1 MENKNIAKLK
11 ELYIELME
19 LLKEANVKEENIL
32 KVDSILT
39 EVDREMFYREMGWWQ
54 DVKEGDI
61 ECTIDLSTLNTNN
74 KENHFNV
81 MPTNIELLLKMETA
95 SKNVFNDEYKADFT
109 EDNIISAGGIVQ
121 EEPWLTKEGAQNKLI
136 RQLEKAYASD
146 NIKTIYDTGYI
157 STVTKD
163 NKKYYV
169 LSTYCRK

>member
-1 MENKNIAKLK
+1 MNKNIYRLK

-19 LLKEANVKEENIL
+19 LLKESDIKEENIF

-54 DVKEGDI
+54 DVKENDI
-61 ECTIDLSTLNTNN
+61 ERTIDLSTLNTDN
-74 KENHFNV
+74 KENYYNI
-81 MPTNIELLLKMETA
+81 MSTNIELLLKMEA
-95 SKNVFNDEYKADFT
+95 AGKNIFNDEYKADFT

-121 EEPWLTKEGAQNKLI
+121 EEPGLTKEEVQNKLI
-136 RQLEKAYASD
+136 RQLERAYAAD

>member
-1 MENKNIAKLK
+1 MNENITKLK
-11 ELYIELME
+11 KLYIELME
-19 LLKEANVKEENIL
+19 LLKEADVKEESIL

-39 EVDREMFYREMGWWQ
+39 EIDREMFYREMGWWQ

-61 ECTIDLSTLNTNN
+61 ERTINLSVLNTNN
-74 KENHFNV
+74 KENRFNV
-81 MPTNIELLLKMETA
+81 MSTNIELLLKMETA
-95 SKNVFNDEYKADFT
+95 AKNIFNDEYKADFK

-121 EEPWLTKEGAQNKLI
+121 KEPGLTKEKVQDKLI
-136 RQLEKAYASD
+136 KQLERAYASD

-163 NKKYYV
+163 NTEYYV

>member
-1 MENKNIAKLK
+1 MNKDIYRLK

-19 LLKEANVKEENIL
+19 LLKESDVKEENIF

-54 DVKEGDI
+54 DVKENDI
-61 ECTIDLSTLNTNN
+61 ERTIDLSTLNTDN
-74 KENHFNV
+74 KENRYNV

-95 SKNVFNDEYKADFT
+95 AKNIFNDEYKADFK
-109 EDNIISAGGIVQ
+109 EDNIISAGGIIQ
-121 EEPWLTKEGAQNKLI
+121 EEPGITKEKVQDKLI
-136 RQLEKAYASD
+136 KQLEKAYVSD

-163 NKKYYV
+163 NTKYYV

>member
-54 DVKEGDI
+54 DSKESDI
-61 ECTIDLSTLNTNN
+61 ECTIDLSTLNINN
-74 KENHFNV
+74 KKNSYNV

-95 SKNVFNDEYKADFT
+95 SKNVFNDEYKADFK

-121 EEPWLTKEGAQNKLI
+121 EEPWLTKEEVQNKLI
-136 RQLEKAYASD
+136 RQLEKAYEYD